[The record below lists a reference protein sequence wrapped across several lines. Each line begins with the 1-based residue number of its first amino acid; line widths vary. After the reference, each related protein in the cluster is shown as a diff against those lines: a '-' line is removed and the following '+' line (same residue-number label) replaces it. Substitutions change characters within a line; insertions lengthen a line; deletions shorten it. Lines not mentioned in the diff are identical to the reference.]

1 MVTGSLTSPHTV
13 ELYDFGVAGGVLY
26 LAMELLEGLTLQ
38 ALVER
43 FGPLEEARVA
53 YFMRQACH
61 SLIEAHE
68 GGVVHRDLK
77 PANLLVSRAGRDLDF
92 LKVIDFG
99 LVKEMA
105 MGPGKRRLT
114 GAESGQ
120 ELTALGAR
128 PGTPGYMAPEQ
139 IGGSPI
145 DQRADIYAL
154 ACVAYFALTGKP
166 VFVATQEAQLMF
178 AHAEAD
184 AEPPSQR
191 LGRPV
196 HAGLE
201 ALIMRCLA
209 KNPLKRPQSMLEL
222 DEALAE
228 LRFDEPWSPARA
240 RKWWDERG
248 GFPES

>member
-1 MVTGSLTSPHTV
+1 MV
-13 ELYDFGVAGGVLY
+13 Y
-26 LAMELLEGLTLQ
+26 LAIEMLEGLTLR

-43 FGPLEEARVA
+43 YGPLDEARVA

-61 SLIEAHE
+61 SLVEAHE

-77 PANLLVSRAGRDLDF
+77 PDNLLVSKAGRDLDF

-99 LVKEMA
+99 LVKELA
-105 MGPGKRRLT
+105 SGPSKRRLT
-114 GAESGQ
+114 GPLGGA

-139 IGGSPI
+139 IGGSPA

-154 ACVAYFALTGKP
+154 ACVAYFALTGQQ
-166 VFVATQEAQLMF
+166 VFVGSDSSQLMF
-178 AHAEAD
+178 AHLEGD
-184 AEPPSQR
+184 AQAPSAR
-191 LGRPV
+191 LGRPL

-201 ALIMRCLA
+201 ELVMRCLA

-228 LRFDEPWSPARA
+228 LRFEPPWTPARA
-240 RKWWDERG
+240 RRWWAERG
-248 GFPES
+248 GFPE